1 MLIRYG
7 TTKEGKRVEIAR
19 IYTVDEH
26 GISRSKIDPEARKV
40 TERLTS
46 EGFQAFIVGG
56 AVRDLLVG
64 KAPKDFDVA
73 TDAHPRRVRKMF
85 WNSRIIGKRFRLV
98 HVEINGTIVEVATFR
113 SLAGPNEFGTI
124 EEDVARRDFTM
135 NALYYSPE
143 KEQVLDYVGG
153 FEDIRARRIRSLLPI
168 ETTFVDDPVRM
179 VRAVKYA
186 VGTGFELPAKLKTR
200 IRKSADELAR
210 CSASRMTEEVF
221 KILQSGRSASV
232 FGLAM
237 ELGLFPHMM
246 IAMSEQLKRT
256 GQREKTAALLDSLS
270 RLDEAMQ
277 REPEVARSRMI
288 IALVEPSL
296 VFPAELPRDRS
307 LLVKEI
313 FAGIKTLMKPIT
325 PPNADVEAAVKELM
339 EKRGIAPPPKPRR
352 RRRRGASRAGGAPRT
367 PEQPP
372 AR

>member
-26 GISRSKIDPEARKV
+26 GITRAKIDPEARKV
-40 TERLTS
+40 TERLSS
-46 EGFQAFIVGG
+46 EGFQAYIVGG

-85 WNSRIIGKRFRLV
+85 WSSRIIGKRFRLV
-98 HVEINGTIVEVATFR
+98 HVEINGKIIEVATFR
-113 SLAGPNEFGTI
+113 SLSGQNEFGTI
-124 EEDVARRDFTM
+124 DEDVARRDFTM

-186 VGTGFELPAKLKTR
+186 VGTGFDLPPKLRAR

-210 CSASRMTEEVF
+210 CSSSRMTEEVF
-221 KILQSGRSASV
+221 KILQSGRSAAV
-232 FGLAM
+232 FTLSM
-237 ELGLFPHMM
+237 ELGLFPHMINVM
-246 IAMSEQLKRT
+246 HERLAGS
-256 GQREKTAALLDSLS
+256 GQREKTSALLASLS
-270 RLDEAMQ
+270 RLDEEMQ
-277 REPEVARSRMI
+277 SEAEVARSRMI
-288 IALVEPSL
+288 LALVEPFL
-296 VFPAELPRDRS
+296 VFPKELPHDRAA
-307 LLVKEI
+307 LVKDL
-313 FAGIKTLMKPIT
+313 FAGMKALIKPIT

-339 EKRGIAPPPKPRR
+339 EKRGIAPPPRPRR
-352 RRRRGASRAGGAPRT
+352 RRRVSRAGGGPPRA
-367 PEQPP
+367 PEQPS